1 MDAEPGPHAEATS
14 RSAMAARMSGDLE
27 HVIMHLC
34 RTVDHAT
41 GGGGSQ
47 QPGASQRQS
56 IEHEFAEGFD
66 RFNGSCDAL
75 AARLAEDA

>member
-1 MDAEPGPHAEATS
+1 MEVEPGPHAEATS
-14 RSAMAARMSGDLE
+14 RSAIAARMSDDLE
-27 HVIMHLC
+27 HVITQLC
-34 RTVDHAT
+34 RTVDQAA

-47 QPGASQRQS
+47 QLGASQRQAL
-56 IEHEFAEGFD
+56 EAEFAEGFD